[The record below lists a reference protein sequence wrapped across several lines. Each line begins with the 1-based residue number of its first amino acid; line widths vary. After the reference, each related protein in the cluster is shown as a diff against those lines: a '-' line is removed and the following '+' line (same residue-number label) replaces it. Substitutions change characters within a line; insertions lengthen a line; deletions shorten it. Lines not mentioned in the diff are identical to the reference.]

1 MDCVLSVCNVF
12 SLHRIDF
19 VSGKVRVLAPLL
31 AIIEII
37 IIITIIIA
45 IIQIIII
52 IITLAIIPQNFQ
64 NI

>member
-19 VSGKVRVLAPLL
+19 VSGKVIVLAPLL

-37 IIITIIIA
+37 IIIIIIA

>member
-37 IIITIIIA
+37 IIIIIIA